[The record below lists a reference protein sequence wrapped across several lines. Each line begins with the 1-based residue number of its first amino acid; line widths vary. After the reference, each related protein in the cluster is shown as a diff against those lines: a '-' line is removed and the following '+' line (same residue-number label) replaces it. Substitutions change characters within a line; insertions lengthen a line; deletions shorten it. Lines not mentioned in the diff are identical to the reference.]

1 MIEDVV
7 NSSEQSEEAE
17 DTAELPPQPSTP
29 TRSLQSE
36 SSKQNGGEGEDNDS
50 ESSDHDTLG
59 LHWDDEANKGGV
71 LPNATSSVCVIYT
84 RGTIV
89 PFQSI
94 KIPKIDESAPSST
107 ALDPNGPS
115 ALGYNPSRPGNAHI
129 VLGDASH
136 RSGSGDVISRIS
148 DIDDM
153 SFNNTLNITNNAM
166 TNQERID
173 VATKNL
179 KAGMTALDNAE
190 FDTAAVCFL
199 SGREILG
206 KNGWD
211 IDFKTMLQLTSEA
224 ANAAYITGDF
234 DNMNVLID
242 EVLNRKGISVKDKFR
257 VYEVKILAE
266 QGKICSGYN
275 FCTHHMYFLFLMLI
289 SFIFRISNI
298 TVGAGNY
305 HESIALGID
314 VRKQL
319 GLKTPKDKKASVLT
333 ILKGYMK
340 TNWLLG
346 NRSAEELANLPEL
359 TNERIIMGQRILELM
374 EISCYQVST
383 ISCGIHICY
392 FQSSFS

>member
-1 MIEDVV
+1 MREDVV

-17 DTAELPPQPSTP
+17 DTAELIIPPQPSTP
-29 TRSLQSE
+29 TQSLQ
-36 SSKQNGGEGEDNDS
+36 SSKQNGGEGEDNYS
-50 ESSDHDTLG
+50 ESDHDTLG

-94 KIPKIDESAPSST
+94 KIPKIDESAPSSA

-153 SFNNTLNITNNAM
+153 SFNNTLNITNN
-166 TNQERID
+166 QERID

-190 FDTAAVCFL
+190 FDTAAVYFL

-275 FCTHHMYFLFLMLI
+275 FCTHIICTFYFWCSYL
-289 SFIFRISNI
+289 
-298 TVGAGNY
+298 
-305 HESIALGID
+305 
-314 VRKQL
+314 
-319 GLKTPKDKKASVLT
+319 
-333 ILKGYMK
+333 
-340 TNWLLG
+340 
-346 NRSAEELANLPEL
+346 
-359 TNERIIMGQRILELM
+359 
-374 EISCYQVST
+374 
-383 ISCGIHICY
+383 
-392 FQSSFS
+392 SSFASQT